1 MIRITPILNFRHR
14 HRYLNA
20 NNNPNH
26 NNEKK
31 TTIVLGLLL
40 ATMFS
45 SSFIK
50 KHINYNSKTDI
61 DNGIDKNIN

>member
-14 HRYLNA
+14 YLNT
-20 NNNPNH
+20 NNNPNN

-50 KHINYNSKTDI
+50 KHI
-61 DNGIDKNIN
+61 DKNIN

>member
-1 MIRITPILNFRHR
+1 MIRLTPILNFRYR

-50 KHINYNSKTDI
+50 KHINYNSNKA
-61 DNGIDKNIN
+61 IDKNIN